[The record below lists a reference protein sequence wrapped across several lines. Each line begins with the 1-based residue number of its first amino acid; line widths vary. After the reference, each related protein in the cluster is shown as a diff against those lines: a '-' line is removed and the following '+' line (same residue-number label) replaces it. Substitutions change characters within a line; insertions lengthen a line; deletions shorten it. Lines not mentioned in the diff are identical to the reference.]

1 MHVAPNNFPPVN
13 VAHTSKKVGQPCI
26 KRKPNF
32 SIINYS
38 FNFCC
43 SLKAKSIL
51 EVSKIY
57 KGSLAYYL
65 ALNVD
70 IIEVF
75 LLAKPSWQ
83 ILQVTKTQ
91 FQSQHYYFAKN
102 MKAKM
107 KIFIAQPL
115 FS

>member
-1 MHVAPNNFPPVN
+1 MRHNFFFTHMF
-13 VAHTSKKVGQPCI
+13 AKKLFKTINDKQIIVFIAI
-26 KRKPNF
+26 KQRPNF
-32 SIINYS
+32 WIINYS

-57 KGSLAYYL
+57 KVNLAYYL

-75 LLAKPSWQ
+75 VLAKPYWQ
-83 ILQVTKTQ
+83 IL
-91 FQSQHYYFAKN
+91 
-102 MKAKM
+102 
-107 KIFIAQPL
+107 
-115 FS
+115 

>member
-1 MHVAPNNFPPVN
+1 M
-13 VAHTSKKVGQPCI
+13 
-26 KRKPNF
+26 
-32 SIINYS
+32 NYS

-75 LLAKPSWQ
+75 VPAKPSWQ
-83 ILQVTKTQ
+83 ILLSNKNPVSVPTLL
-91 FQSQHYYFAKN
+91 FAKN
-102 MKAKM
+102 MQAKM

-115 FS
+115 FPWVRFYSSWIEGLFRNDVSSKSFKSVFF